1 MTKSEWTL
9 YYRELRKNKKAPS
22 YDNYSSVIL
31 RNTYN
36 SLALDYRARVKYNLI
51 TRYEGKVSE
60 RLKNEIMKSLGA
72 IQSRR
77 NMKKLLGTKN
87 LFLDSISKD

>member
-72 IQSRR
+72 IDQVAIQMSHLPWNKRID
-77 NMKKLLGTKN
+77 KN
-87 LFLDSISKD
+87 PDTD